1 MASSAFR
8 VIADPTRRRILDLL
22 RLEGPQR
29 AGDIAAR
36 FPRIS
41 RPAVS
46 RHLRRLR
53 RSRLV
58 RPERRGRERWYH
70 LNPEPLAD
78 EVHGW
83 VDLYRDLWRRRLTRL
98 KQLAE
103 AETSGGS
110 PR

>member
-1 MASSAFR
+1 MNLSPYQ

-22 RLEGPQR
+22 RRQGPQR

-53 RSRLV
+53 QGRLV
-58 RPERRGRERWYH
+58 RPEARGRERWYH
-70 LNPEPLAD
+70 LEPAPLAQ
-78 EVHGW
+78 EVFSW
-83 VDLYRDLWRRRLTRL
+83 VDLYRDDWRRRLGRL
-98 KQLAE
+98 KLVAE
-103 AETSGGS
+103 AAHRGET
-110 PR
+110 R